1 MDLNERLSVS
11 GENVEYIDCAACLRS
26 LQIKIYYCTFEIQCL
41 LKRSFY
47 SACLLQV

>member
-1 MDLNERLSVS
+1 M
-11 GENVEYIDCAACLRS
+11 EYIDSVAYLRS

-47 SACLLQV
+47 SAYLLQV